1 MSDPKTTKFDICV
14 VGCGFS
20 GLSIASHVLRMA
32 KRPLKMVV
40 VDPGTH
46 PGRGVAY
53 STPYDYHLLNVPVA
67 KMSAFEDEPSHFL
80 DWVQETGGEDTIGPS
95 TQPLEKRF
103 APRRLYGEY
112 LSAQYD
118 ALVRTPAHQLS
129 VTHLRTHVHAAIPQ
143 EYGFVVRCADQS
155 SLETSTLVIA
165 TGNAAPADL
174 GVDLPADRVLQN
186 PWAWEQLATLAQRG
200 DLLIVGTGLTMIDVL
215 LTLQAHG
222 HAGRITAVSRRGL
235 LPQRHQYKV
244 APTTFTVDLDEA
256 RTVRGLVRQL
266 RTHIRQH
273 PDENWR
279 AMVDSLRPV
288 TQQIW
293 KSFTGDEKSRFVRH
307 PRPFWEVHRHRIA
320 PELAEKVDAMCAAGR
335 LEIMRARLHR
345 QSIRMQGQKIA
356 VELETRLPS
365 GNSEKISRQFDAVVN
380 CTGPG
385 TCLDHTRD
393 PLLRS
398 LRDAGLL
405 QPDPLGLG
413 VEVTD
418 VFQLR
423 DIHGNPSPRLHALGP
438 MCKAAA
444 WEITAVPDIR
454 KQTQQL
460 AAELLRD

>member
-1 MSDPKTTKFDICV
+1 M
-14 VGCGFS
+14 
-20 GLSIASHVLRMA
+20 
-32 KRPLKMVV
+32 
-40 VDPGTH
+40 
-46 PGRGVAY
+46 
-53 STPYDYHLLNVPVA
+53 
-67 KMSAFEDEPSHFL
+67 
-80 DWVQETGGEDTIGPS
+80 
-95 TQPLEKRF
+95 
-103 APRRLYGEY
+103 
-112 LSAQYD
+112 
-118 ALVRTPAHQLS
+118 
-129 VTHLRTHVHAAIPQ
+129 
-143 EYGFVVRCADQS
+143 
-155 SLETSTLVIA
+155 
-165 TGNAAPADL
+165 
-174 GVDLPADRVLQN
+174 
-186 PWAWEQLATLAQRG
+186 
-200 DLLIVGTGLTMIDVL
+200 
-215 LTLQAHG
+215 
-222 HAGRITAVSRRGL
+222 
-235 LPQRHQYKV
+235 
-244 APTTFTVDLDEA
+244 
-256 RTVRGLVRQL
+256 
-266 RTHIRQH
+266 RQH

-293 KSFTGDEKSRFVRH
+293 KSFTGDEKSRFMRH

-320 PELAEKVDAMCAAGR
+320 PELAGKVDAMCAAGR

-380 CTGPG
+380 CTGPD
-385 TCLDHTRD
+385 TSLDHTRD

-423 DIHGNPSPRLHALGP
+423 DIHGNPNPRLYALGP

-454 KQTQQL
+454 KQTQRL
-460 AAELLRD
+460 AAELVRD